1 MNKIRLNNPEKFE
14 TTSFR
19 CYMRTCFRLIAFL
32 GVIMFGNGIQAEILS
47 EPSQVVNKLHYKLIE
62 VMRNTDS
69 LGYEGRYEL
78 LKPVISSQ
86 FDTPLIAKV
95 ILSRYWDSLDE
106 DQKNRFISLFN
117 KLSIATYASRFDSYN
132 GERFVEISREKLKR
146 GRLLIKTELQRVDK
160 KPVKLDY
167 LMHEKDGKWYII
179 SVIANGVNDL
189 SLKRAEYAA
198 VIKDKGYD
206 ALLED
211 VIAKIRDMENEANS

>member
-1 MNKIRLNNPEKFE
+1 MSTSYINKAKQGNIN
-14 TTSFR
+14 
-19 CYMRTCFRLIAFL
+19 FRLSSFFKFL
-32 GVIMFGNGIQAEILS
+32 AVISIFVYGTASSAEDTLG
-47 EPSQVVNKLHYKLIE
+47 PSNVVNGLHYKLID
-62 VMRNTDS
+62 VMRSNELQS
-69 LGYEGRYEL
+69 YEDRYEAL
-78 LKPVISSQ
+78 EPVISSH

-95 ILSRYWDSLDE
+95 ILSRYWGNLDE
-106 DQKNRFISLFN
+106 KQKAEFIELFN
-117 KLSIATYASRFDSYN
+117 KLSIATYASRFDSYS

-146 GRLLIKTELQRVDK
+146 GRLLVKTELQRIDD

-167 LMHEKDGKWYII
+167 LMHQKGDAWYII

-206 ALLED
+206 ALVED